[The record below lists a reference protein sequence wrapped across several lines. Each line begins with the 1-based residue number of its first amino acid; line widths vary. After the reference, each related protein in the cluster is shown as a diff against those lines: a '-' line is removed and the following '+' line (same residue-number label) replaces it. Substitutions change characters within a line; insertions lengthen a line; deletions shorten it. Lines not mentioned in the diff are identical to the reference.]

1 MKEQQKKRKYANI
14 YLHILGYLFCIV
26 PPLVCTLTYFPIWK
40 STGGFKISALCAL
53 VVVLAIFPLIRL
65 IKRLLRSDATYILWL
80 ILFLAFYSLSKIADE
95 MTVISLVGFVSNSI
109 GAIILKLSGG
119 RNERKRE

>member
-1 MKEQQKKRKYANI
+1 MKEQQKKHKYANI
-14 YLHILGYLFCIV
+14 YLHIFGYLVCIV
-26 PPLVCTLTYFPIWK
+26 PPVACTFAYFPIWEID
-40 STGGFKISALCAL
+40 SGFKLHALAVVAL
-53 VVVLAIFPLIRL
+53 IVSVFPLVRL
-65 IKRLLRSDATYILWL
+65 VKRLLRSDAAYIIWL

>member
-1 MKEQQKKRKYANI
+1 
-14 YLHILGYLFCIV
+14 
-26 PPLVCTLTYFPIWK
+26 
-40 STGGFKISALCAL
+40 